1 MSSRTRTRT
10 LAGLA
15 AAVALAG
22 ALVQPVAATY
32 PGSLNGR
39 IVFGA
44 DVGGNVDL
52 YSTLPDGQARLRLTD
67 HVGLR
72 RLSRVVE

>member
-1 MSSRTRTRT
+1 MSSRARTRT
-10 LAGLA
+10 LAGLV

-32 PGSLNGR
+32 PGSREWKDRLR
-39 IVFGA
+39 RRRR
-44 DVGGNVDL
+44 GNVDL
-52 YSTLPDGQARLRLTD
+52 YSTLPNGQARLRLTD

>member
-1 MSSRTRTRT
+1 MRNRARTRT
-10 LAGLA
+10 LAGLV

-44 DVGGNVDL
+44 DVGGT
-52 YSTLPDGQARLRLTD
+52 STSIRRCRTARRAY
-67 HVGLR
+67 G
-72 RLSRVVE
+72 